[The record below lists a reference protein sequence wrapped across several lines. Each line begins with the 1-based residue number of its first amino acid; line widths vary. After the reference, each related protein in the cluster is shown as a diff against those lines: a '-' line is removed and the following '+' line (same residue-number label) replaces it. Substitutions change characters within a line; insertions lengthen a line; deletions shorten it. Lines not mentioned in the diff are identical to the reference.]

1 MATKAFNYVK
11 SLDISFNIF
20 KNTVD
25 SSLNY
30 IIQNGVSGQGLVL
43 DGSGTTAVQATGTV
57 PTLGTIY
64 KNHTI
69 SISDGLE
76 RRVRLMLGFSGG
88 TDGSGEYI
96 YSLPNGISFNIIKN
110 PTYTGVL
117 WVPDVGSMINY
128 LIPTTGSIIQQDDW
142 SIVNYI
148 IPYSS
153 TSYRIVSSSV
163 SLSGFTTLSKTHFG
177 HSKSLAIS
185 LEFSISV

>member
-11 SLDISFNIF
+11 QLDISFNIF
-20 KNTVD
+20 KKTVD
-25 SSLNY
+25 SSINY
-30 IIQNGVSGQGLVL
+30 IFEHGSIGQGAVL
-43 DGSGTTAVQATGTV
+43 DGSGPITINATGIG

-69 SISDGLE
+69 STSNGLE
-76 RRVRLMLGFSGG
+76 RRIRLILGFSGG

-96 YSLPNGISFNIIKN
+96 YSLPSDISFNITKN
-110 PTYTGVL
+110 PIYTGPL

-128 LIPTTGSIIQQDDW
+128 LIPTTGSIIQQYDW

-148 IPYSS
+148 IPYSN

-163 SLSGFTTLSKTHFG
+163 SLSGFTTLSKTA
-177 HSKSLAIS
+177 SLKFII
-185 LEFSISV
+185 LYKYY

>member
-1 MATKAFNYVK
+1 MATKAFNYAK
-11 SLDISFNIF
+11 SVEISLNLYKSI
-20 KNTVD
+20 VD

-43 DGSGTTAVQATGTV
+43 DGSSATTIQATGTG
-57 PTLGTIY
+57 PTLGTVY

-69 SISDGLE
+69 STSDGLE
-76 RRVRLMLGFSGG
+76 RRIRLMLGFSGG

-96 YSLPNGISFNIIKN
+96 YSLPIGISFNISKN
-110 PTYTGVL
+110 PIYTGIL
-117 WVPDVGSMINY
+117 WTPDVGSMINY
-128 LIPTTGSIIQQDDW
+128 LIPTTGSIIQHDDW

-185 LEFSISV
+185 LEFSIYI